1 MITIED
7 LIAYRARTE
16 AMVRREADAR
26 IPTPYGEFTAI
37 GFRSESDGREHI
49 ALVYGNPEGSRGT
62 LVRVHSECLTG
73 DAFGSLRCDC
83 GAQLRESMRMIAAE
97 GSGVVVYVKGH
108 EGRGIGI
115 MQKLLAYRLQD
126 AGADT
131 VEANLMLGHPAD
143 ARDYLAAAK
152 ILAALDI
159 DQVRLL
165 TNNPAKRTGLEQY
178 GITVD
183 TRIPLVTVPTEENLR
198 YLQTKRDKFDHE
210 LLELSL
216 A

>member
-1 MITIED
+1 
-7 LIAYRARTE
+7 
-16 AMVRREADAR
+16 
-26 IPTPYGEFTAI
+26 
-37 GFRSESDGREHI
+37 
-49 ALVYGNPEGSRGT
+49 
-62 LVRVHSECLTG
+62 
-73 DAFGSLRCDC
+73 
-83 GAQLRESMRMIAAE
+83 
-97 GSGVVVYVKGH
+97 
-108 EGRGIGI
+108 
-115 MQKLLAYRLQD
+115 MQKLMAYTLQD

-143 ARDYLAAAK
+143 ARDYMAAAK
-152 ILAALDI
+152 ILQALDV
-159 DQVRLL
+159 DGLRLL

-178 GITVD
+178 GVTVD

>member
-1 MITIED
+1 
-7 LIAYRARTE
+7 
-16 AMVRREADAR
+16 
-26 IPTPYGEFTAI
+26 
-37 GFRSESDGREHI
+37 
-49 ALVYGNPEGSRGT
+49 
-62 LVRVHSECLTG
+62 
-73 DAFGSLRCDC
+73 
-83 GAQLRESMRMIAAE
+83 
-97 GSGVVVYVKGH
+97 YVKGH
-108 EGRGIGI
+108 EGRGIDI
-115 MQKLLAYRLQD
+115 MQKLLASRLQD

-131 VEANLMLGHPAD
+131 VEANLMIGHPAD

-152 ILAALDI
+152 ILAALDV
-159 DQVRLL
+159 DDVRLL

-178 GITVD
+178 GITVR